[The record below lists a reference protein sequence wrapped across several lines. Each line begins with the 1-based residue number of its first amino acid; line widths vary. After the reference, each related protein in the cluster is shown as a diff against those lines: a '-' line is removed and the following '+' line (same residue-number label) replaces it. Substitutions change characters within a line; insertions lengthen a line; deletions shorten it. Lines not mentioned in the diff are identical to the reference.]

1 MRKSDDGTAI
11 TSSYSGEDLSFVEE
25 TVDIT
30 IHAAKEYHPWPTPG
44 PGYFLAE
51 VIRHDFERDVDAR

>member
-1 MRKSDDGTAI
+1 MGKSDDGTAI

-30 IHAAKEYHPWPTPG
+30 IHAAEEYSP
-44 PGYFLAE
+44 LARA
-51 VIRHDFERDVDAR
+51 VYLPK